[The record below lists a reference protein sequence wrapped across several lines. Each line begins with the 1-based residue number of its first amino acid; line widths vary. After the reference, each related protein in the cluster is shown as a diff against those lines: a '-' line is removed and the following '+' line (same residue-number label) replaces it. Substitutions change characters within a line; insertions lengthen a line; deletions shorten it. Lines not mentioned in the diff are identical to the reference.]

1 MNSTM
6 NFKNNISTT
15 PEQSKRLLALGVKPE
30 TADMHYTSIPTLK
43 ADTLQVSASIFLDLG
58 APGDGDVPS
67 WSLSRLL
74 EMMPKVIT
82 TDIAEYHL
90 MATPFR
96 LLYVNM
102 LHDEIISI
110 IESVEITQDGLFEG
124 IIDMIGQLV
133 KDGYFNEDYLIHS
146 NSSKTGKEVR
156 ND

>member
-1 MNSTM
+1 MD
-6 NFKNNISTT
+6 FKNNISTT
-15 PEQSKRLLALGVKPE
+15 PEQSRRLLALGVKPE
-30 TADMHYTSIPTLK
+30 TADMHYSSIPTFE
-43 ADTLQVSASIFLDLG
+43 LQVSANIFLFLG
-58 APGDGDVPS
+58 RPGNGDTPS

-146 NSSKTGKEVR
+146 NSSKTGKED
-156 ND
+156 NK

>member
-15 PEQSKRLLALGVKPE
+15 PEQSRRLLALGVKPE

-74 EMMPKVIT
+74 EMMPDSAGELTLKV
-82 TDIAEYHL
+82 L
-90 MATPFR
+90 PPM
-96 LLYVNM
+96 V
-102 LHDEIISI
+102 
-110 IESVEITQDGLFEG
+110 
-124 IIDMIGQLV
+124 
-133 KDGYFNEDYLIHS
+133 GYFSSDIGRFYADADIFNNCVGMIEWLIKGRYFNRDYLIHS

>member
-1 MNSTM
+1 M

-15 PEQSKRLLALGVKPE
+15 PEQSWRLLALGVKPE
-30 TADMHYTSIPTLK
+30 TADMYYWYEGNPYYCPYSLK
-43 ADTLQVSASIFLDLG
+43 VQDKVMPYELREEDI
-58 APGDGDVPS
+58 PS

-90 MATPFR
+90 MATSFR

-146 NSSKTGKEVR
+146 NSSKTGKE
-156 ND
+156 DTK

>member
-15 PEQSKRLLALGVKPE
+15 PEQSKRLLDLRVKPE
-30 TADMHYTSIPTLK
+30 TADMCFGFERY
-43 ADTLQVSASIFLDLG
+43 
-58 APGDGDVPS
+58 PS

-82 TDIAEYHL
+82 TDIAEYQL
-90 MATPFR
+90 MATPFC

-102 LHDEIISI
+102 LHGEIISI
-110 IESVEITQDGLFEG
+110 IEAAEITQDGLFEG

-146 NSSKTGKEVR
+146 NSSKTGKEAR